1 MKYTV
6 EIHDEMAD
14 EIFLVKL
21 KEDYISLCEEIYCI
35 KSAYGSDIIRYPD
48 HVRED
53 YEANYDYA
61 IAMERLFRYYMT
73 RDEAIL
79 LERKGTDI
87 RYGKTA

>member
-21 KEDYISLCEEIYCI
+21 KEDYISLCEEIYRI
-35 KSAYGSDIIRYPD
+35 KSTYGSDIISYPD

-53 YEANYDYA
+53 YESDYDWV
-61 IAMERLFRYYMT
+61 IAMESLFSYYM
-73 RDEAIL
+73 I
-79 LERKGTDI
+79 K
-87 RYGKTA
+87 